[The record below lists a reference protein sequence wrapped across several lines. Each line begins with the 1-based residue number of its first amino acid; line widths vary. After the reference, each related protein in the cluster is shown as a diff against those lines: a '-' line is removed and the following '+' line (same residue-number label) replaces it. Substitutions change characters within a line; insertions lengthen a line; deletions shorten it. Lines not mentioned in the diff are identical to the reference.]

1 MKQANNT
8 EQTLAPGGMSL
19 RVRLSEHLA
28 SHWRRWV
35 LVLLSIMMFLIGTLI
50 LPFVIERQ
58 GTDSFDFDGRE
69 ASAESFNVYARYEQ
83 FNVDV
88 NSCLR
93 ITRYFPQS
101 LYDDP
106 LESVSYRHRPLYP
119 AISSIIPHV
128 VMLIAKWPDWHSA
141 LTEPTAL
148 RLTFL
153 SLLFTNFVLLL
164 VGIQVFY
171 SWMLRHFPTTV
182 SFIAAIMLVL
192 SPKWFIAVNT
202 ATTRIVGYVVLI
214 VVPYLFDRWLLG
226 NEEPSWKRILGVS
239 LAIGTLFLGKMN
251 YDAIMA
257 CWLWAIYLRRWRALF
272 GTFFLFLIPLLI
284 WIGILGLMGLEY
296 HNHEVFAYRQGVWM
310 FDAIRNG
317 KLWSIYPR
325 ATSQA
330 SSFVGGVITSFPILT
345 LLLAVWALA
354 AEDQLLSTQQK
365 HLYLLGFIAVVG
377 FTVIVGYLGGGEKFS
392 FDAFFII
399 YPLAAV
405 GLVALAQRLSEWAL
419 ARNPQATWVFHT
431 TLAAFF
437 LIDTAIAWRYLTV
450 RGAFIW
456 NPAFNEFPSLLGR
469 LKQLLALTGPEY

>member
-1 MKQANNT
+1 
-8 EQTLAPGGMSL
+8 MSL
-19 RVRLSEHLA
+19 RARVAKHLA

-50 LPFVIERQ
+50 LPFVVERQ
-58 GTDSFDFDGRE
+58 GTDSFDFDERDT
-69 ASAESFNVYARYEQ
+69 SAEALETFNVYARYEQ

-88 NSCLR
+88 NSYLR
-93 ITRYFPQS
+93 FTRYFPQS

-106 LESVSYRHRPLYP
+106 LESVSYRYRPLYL
-119 AISSIIPHV
+119 AVSSIIPRV
-128 VMLIAKWPDWHSA
+128 VALISKWPDWHSA

-153 SLLFTNFVLLL
+153 SMLFTNFVLLL
-164 VGIQVFY
+164 AGIQIFY

-192 SPKWFIAVNT
+192 SPQWFIAANT
-202 ATTRIVGYVVLI
+202 VTTRIVGYVVLI

-226 NEEPSWKRILGVS
+226 DEEPGWKRILGVS
-239 LAIGTLFLGKMN
+239 LVAGTLFLGKTN

-272 GTFFLFLIPLLI
+272 GTFFLFLIPLVV
-284 WIGILGLMGLEY
+284 WVGILALMGLEY
-296 HNHEVFAYRQGVWM
+296 YNHDVVVYRQGVWM
-310 FDAIRNG
+310 LDALRDG

-330 SSFVGGVITSFPILT
+330 SSFLGGVIGAFSIPI

-354 AEDQLLSTQQK
+354 AEEQPLSTERK
-365 HLYLLGFIAVVG
+365 RLYLLAFIAVMG
-377 FTVIVGYLGGGEKFS
+377 FAVIVGHPAGGGKFS
-392 FDAFFII
+392 FDVFFVI

-405 GLVALAQRLSEWAL
+405 GLVALVQRLSEWAL
-419 ARNPQATWVFHT
+419 ARNQKATWVFHAA
-431 TLAAFF
+431 LAAFF
-437 LIDTAIAWRYLTV
+437 LVNTAIAWRYLTI
-450 RGAFIW
+450 RGSFVW
-456 NPAFNEFPSLLGR
+456 NPAFDEFPSLLGR